1 MTQQQPVALVTGAN
15 SGIGVEIA
23 RRLVD
28 DGFLVVLSGRND
40 DRGRAV
46 TSELGQNARWVRA
59 DLTDSEDIQRLVDET
74 VSTGG
79 RLDVLV
85 NNAGVD
91 LIGSVLD
98 LPEEKLR
105 ENFEINVFGTIA
117 ALQAAGRV
125 MRDQGDGGAIINIT
139 SRLALIGV
147 PTMSLYSAGKGA
159 IQSLTTAAAVELA
172 PHNIRVNA
180 VAPGMART
188 PLYDTW
194 VADQDDPEATEKDV
208 AGKIPLGRIAEP
220 SDVAAAVSYLAS
232 PGAAYVTGT
241 TIPVE
246 GGYISQ

>member
-1 MTQQQPVALVTGAN
+1 MTQQPQVALVTGAN

-23 RRLVD
+23 RRLVA
-28 DGFLVVLSGRND
+28 DGFRVIVSGRNSS
-40 DRGRAV
+40 RGEAV
-46 TSELGQNARWVRA
+46 AEELGPEAFWIQA
-59 DLTDSEDIQRLVDET
+59 DLSDAASVQNLIDET
-74 VSTGG
+74 VRTGG

-91 LIGSVLD
+91 LVGQLLEVS
-98 LPEEKLR
+98 EEQIR
-105 ENFEINVFGTIA
+105 ENYATNVFGTIF

-139 SRLALIGV
+139 SRLAMIGV

-159 IQSLTTAAAVELA
+159 IQSLTTAGAVELA

-180 VAPGMART
+180 VAPGMAKT

-194 VADQDDPEATEKDV
+194 VSEQEDPEATEREV
-208 AGKIPLGRIAEP
+208 ASKIPLGRIALP

-232 PGAAYVTGT
+232 PGAEYITGT

-246 GGYISQ
+246 GGYLAQ

>member
-1 MTQQQPVALVTGAN
+1 MTEQQPVALVTGAN

-74 VSTGG
+74 VSMGG

>member
-1 MTQQQPVALVTGAN
+1 VTEQQPVALVTGAN

-59 DLTDSEDIQRLVDET
+59 DLTDFEDIQRLVDET

>member
-1 MTQQQPVALVTGAN
+1 VTEQQPVALVTGAN

-23 RRLVD
+23 RRLVE
-28 DGFLVVLSGRND
+28 DGFLVILSGRND
-40 DRGRAV
+40 ERGQAV

-59 DLTDSEDIQRLVDET
+59 DLSDSEDIQRLVGEA
-74 VSTGG
+74 VSMGG

-91 LIGSVLD
+91 LVGSVLD

-105 ENFEINVFGTIA
+105 ENFEINVFGTIS

-147 PTMSLYSAGKGA
+147 PTMSLYGAGKGA

-188 PLYDTW
+188 PLYDSW
-194 VADQDDPEATEKDV
+194 VADQDDPEGTEKDV

-232 PGAAYVTGT
+232 SGAAYVTGT